1 MNHHPAIDWARS
13 GLMCLTGDPG
23 GAPLVPGFDA
33 PGAIRAQFAALA
45 RAAGAS
51 SASLCVDFQLL
62 TERARLMRLGRGGQA
77 SCNGSCRLLAA
88 RDGWIALNLPRP
100 QDLDMMLPWLG
111 VEIDASDPWSAVTAA
126 LARRDRAELL
136 ESARD
141 LSIAVAAVPD
151 EGAARTAEGGGAATS
166 GGGTLVPAPAARETD
181 VVAIREG
188 GARPLVV
195 DLSSLWAGPLCARL
209 LSRAGAR
216 VIKVESR
223 ARPEPMRRGWPAMFD
238 RLNAGKESVALDFD
252 APSDYVVLRALLSHA
267 DIVIGSARPRAFA
280 QLGLDPQAFLA
291 CNPRLAWIA
300 ITAHGWHGDAG
311 QRVGFGDDAA
321 AAAGLVARDGEGR
334 PHFVGDAI
342 ADPLTGIAAATAALS
357 AWSRGSGGLYDVS
370 MRATAARIAL
380 APRLDARERGTTLQL
395 DGAWWLQVGARRQRV
410 APPGG
415 RRCGARAAGFGADT
429 RRIRAE
435 FN

>member
-1 MNHHPAIDWARS
+1 MNPHPAIDWARS
-13 GLMCLTGDPG
+13 GLMGLTGSADGP
-23 GAPLVPGFDA
+23 PLVPAFDA
-33 PGAIRAQFAALA
+33 PGAIRAQLAAFA
-45 RAAGAS
+45 RAAGAGIER
-51 SASLCVDFQLL
+51 LGLDFHLL
-62 TERARLMRLGRGGQA
+62 TERARLMQLVRGGQV
-77 SCNGSCRLLAA
+77 SCNRSCRLLET
-88 RDGWIALNLPRP
+88 RDGWLALNLPRP
-100 QDLDMMLPWLG
+100 QDLEMLQPWLG
-111 VEIDASDPWSAVTAA
+111 IEPEPRDPWPAVAAA
-126 LARRDRAELL
+126 LARRERTGLL
-136 ESARD
+136 AGASD

-151 EGAARTAEGGGAATS
+151 GDAVS
-166 GGGTLVPAPAARETD
+166 GQDECPAVSAGDPAALPVSPAGT
-181 VVAIREG
+181 ASGAPIG
-188 GARPLVV
+188 GIEAGPLVV
-195 DLSSLWAGPLCARL
+195 DLSSLWAGPLCASL
-209 LSRAGAR
+209 LARTGAR

-223 ARPEPMRRGWPAMFD
+223 ARPEPMRRRWPEVFD
-238 RLNAGKESVALDFD
+238 RLNAGKESVALEFD
-252 APSDYVVLRALLSHA
+252 QAGDHAVLRALLARA
-267 DIVIGSARPRAFA
+267 DIVVGSARPRAFA
-280 QLGLDPQAFLA
+280 QLGLEPQGFLA
-291 CNPRLAWIA
+291 RNPRLVWIA